1 MKVLWYAKWL
11 VKAVTPPILLLGV
24 KWIAIGVGLRKR
36 EEQEQAA
43 AEGQSLPEVPEWE
56 YVPEGWRRDATGW
69 NVDAVARSYREKWP
83 AYTAA
88 IEAPH
93 PLAVSHEGVEVQRD
107 DYAAQSMLLSFAYVL
122 ALAAGRRD
130 RISVLDWGGGLGH
143 YYALA
148 RSVVSGLELEYH
160 VKETPAV
167 CAQGREVLPQVTFHE
182 DETCL
187 GRRYDLVLASSSL
200 QYEQDWQSLFER
212 LAGAAEHYLYVARLP
227 VALKSEPFVV
237 LQRAH
242 AYGYETEYLGWVVS
256 RPELLE
262 RAAAAGLVFARE
274 FLLEAGFWADGAPET
289 PVEHRSFLFNR

>member
-1 MKVLWYAKWL
+1 

-24 KWIAIGVGLRKR
+24 KWIAIGLGLRKR
-36 EEQEQAA
+36 EQ
-43 AEGQSLPEVPEWE
+43 GQTSATGLSPPEVPEWE
-56 YVPEGWRRDATGW
+56 YVPEGWQRDATGW

-93 PLAVSHEGVEVQRD
+93 PLAVSHEGVEVRQD
-107 DYAAQSMLLSFAYVL
+107 DYAGQSMLVSFAYVL
-122 ALAAGRRD
+122 ALAARGRAG
-130 RISVLDWGGGLGH
+130 ISVLDWGGGLGH

-148 RSVVSGLELEYH
+148 RSVVPGLELDYH

-167 CAQGREVLPQVTFHE
+167 CAQGREVVPQVTFHE

-187 GRRYDLVLASSSL
+187 GRRYDLVVASGSL

-212 LAGAAEHYLYVARLP
+212 LAGTAEHYLYVARLP
-227 VALKSEPFVV
+227 VALRSESFVV

-256 RPELLE
+256 RTELLE
-262 RAAAAGLVFARE
+262 RAAAAGLTFARE
-274 FLLEAGFWADGAPET
+274 FLLEAWFSADGAPEN

>member
-1 MKVLWYAKWL
+1 MRALWYAKWL

-24 KWIAIGVGLRKR
+24 KWIAIGLGLRKR
-36 EEQEQAA
+36 EQ
-43 AEGQSLPEVPEWE
+43 GQTPAGGLSLPEVPEWE
-56 YVPEGWRRDATGW
+56 YVPQGWQRNTTGW

-93 PLAVSHEGVEVQRD
+93 PLAVSHEGVEVRQD
-107 DYAAQSMLLSFAYVL
+107 DYAGQSMLVSFAYVL
-122 ALAAGRRD
+122 ALAARGRGG
-130 RISVLDWGGGLGH
+130 ISVLDWGGGVGH

-148 RSVVSGLELEYH
+148 RSVVPGLDLDYH

-167 CAQGREVLPQVTFHE
+167 CAQGREVVPPVTFHE

-200 QYEQDWQSLFER
+200 QYEPDWQSLLER
-212 LAGAAEHYLYVARLP
+212 LGGAAEHYLYVARLP
-227 VALKSEPFVV
+227 VALTSESFVV

-242 AYGYETEYLGWVVS
+242 AYGYGTEYLGWVVS
-256 RPELLE
+256 RTELLE
-262 RAAAAGLVFARE
+262 RAAAAGLAFARE
-274 FLLEAGFWADGAPET
+274 FLLEAWFSADGAPEN